1 MHHTR
6 RASVLFGLAGVAA
19 LLPGCLAFK
28 AAHATGELA
37 ANTVIVAGKTGT
49 AAVKATGR
57 VATSALNSSG
67 ALTATGIDSLAALAQ
82 AGMVTFVDVA
92 TGAIV
97 RVPWSEGLGLQ
108 AAGAAAE
115 IAVAERAIDL
125 VRNGRLVYSA
135 ARQLT
140 ADPRLEPGDVVRVAG
155 RVARQ
160 R

>member
-1 MHHTR
+1 MHLR
-6 RASVLFGLAGVAA
+6 RVFVLIGLTAFSAS
-19 LLPGCLAFK
+19 LPGCLVFK

-57 VATSALNSSG
+57 VATGAINSGG
-67 ALTATGIDSLAALAQ
+67 ALTATGIESLAALAQ

-92 TGAIV
+92 TGVIV
-97 RVPWSEGLGLQ
+97 RVPWSEGLSLH

-115 IAVAERAIDL
+115 LAVVDRVIDL

-135 ARQLT
+135 ARQL
-140 ADPRLEPGDVVRVAG
+140 AGDPRLEPGDVVRLVG

>member
-1 MHHTR
+1 MHLR
-6 RASVLFGLAGVAA
+6 RVSVLVGLMTFGMA
-19 LLPGCLAFK
+19 LSGCLAFK

-57 VATSALNSSG
+57 VATGAINSGG
-67 ALTATGIDSLAALAQ
+67 ALTATGIESLAALAQ

-97 RVPWSEGLGLQ
+97 RVPWSEGLSLH

-115 IAVAERAIDL
+115 VAVVDRAIDL

-135 ARQLT
+135 SRQLSR
-140 ADPRLEPGDVVRVAG
+140 DPRLEPGDVVRLAG

-160 R
+160 P